1 MRASKPAIWLF
12 IAIAVYSLGQLL
24 WYWQTPLGQMPV
36 LDGQE
41 NLIIADTLADGSLER
56 EPFFRAILYPAILAL
71 LPVHWMPLG
80 LLCHLANA
88 GLAYRIARKLWTN
101 RIGAAVTAGL
111 VGFNPVMLHFAFDP
125 LDTLFSISLFLVALN
140 LATPD
145 PSNPKPFEAKRYFW
159 AGLAIALATLARP
172 HFLALLLPAVLYASY
187 LAIARAN
194 YRNAAASF
202 ALASVFPLI
211 AFGVYQKIRNDSF
224 AILPTQ
230 GAYNLWANNRPGANG
245 LYLTQS
251 LNFHYVGEH
260 QNPTKLESE
269 ALYMQE
275 TGSAGTIEERGAYWR
290 SKAIDHIL
298 ENPTDWFSLMGFK
311 LYAWLNNVEQYNN
324 KTYAFHKELSPW
336 LRYNPIGWGLLLL
349 GAALALPTLLS
360 QNRSRAIAGL
370 SIVALYSGAA
380 LLYMASARFRLPL
393 VPLLAIAAG
402 GAPLCIAQWRA
413 ILPSQRLFMGILAI
427 GAALAAFTRFGE
439 IASKRTYPQDAM
451 LLADASSRI
460 GDDSLAFEWAQR
472 ALELDDQREDARRL
486 GLLSF
491 YNLAIQGREAETTKS
506 WSDFRD
512 DIERI
517 RISDPYIDFAKG
529 VCLWNLGRKRE
540 AANTWNRSYRDY
552 GWNAS
557 SSLAAL
563 LFTDSPLPDAIPSY
577 PKDLAPANPLLVYA
591 LNREKARFLKQ
602 RVEFSLQGSPE
613 LYANIEQSLQR
624 VLPRAN

>member
-80 LLCHLANA
+80 LLYHLANA

-140 LATPD
+140 LAAPD

-251 LNFHYVGEH
+251 LNFHYVGDH
-260 QNPTKLESE
+260 QNPTKLESA

-349 GAALALPTLLS
+349 GAAFALPALLS

-380 LLYMASARFRLPL
+380 LLYMASSRLRMGPAGARARRPARGRPATRIAQFLQSGNSRARSGNNQELERLPKRHRTDSNKRPLHRFRQGRMPL
-393 VPLLAIAAG
+393 ESRSKKRGRKYLESFLQGLWLERLLLARRSAVHG
-402 GAPLCIAQWRA
+402 
-413 ILPSQRLFMGILAI
+413 F
-427 GAALAAFTRFGE
+427 AF
-439 IASKRTYPQDAM
+439 A
-451 LLADASSRI
+451 
-460 GDDSLAFEWAQR
+460 
-472 ALELDDQREDARRL
+472 
-486 GLLSF
+486 
-491 YNLAIQGREAETTKS
+491 
-506 WSDFRD
+506 
-512 DIERI
+512 
-517 RISDPYIDFAKG
+517 
-529 VCLWNLGRKRE
+529 
-540 AANTWNRSYRDY
+540 
-552 GWNAS
+552 
-557 SSLAAL
+557 
-563 LFTDSPLPDAIPSY
+563 
-577 PKDLAPANPLLVYA
+577 
-591 LNREKARFLKQ
+591 
-602 RVEFSLQGSPE
+602 
-613 LYANIEQSLQR
+613 
-624 VLPRAN
+624 